1 MGSVATKLNKME
13 AYDKEQQTKKTHVL
27 LIT

>member
-13 AYDKEQQTKKTHVL
+13 AYDKEQRAKKTHVL
-27 LIT
+27 LTT